1 MEEREL
7 RELIEEVRAGALSR
21 RRFVQTMVGLGL
33 TAPLAGQMLAS
44 AGVAHAQGKSA
55 YTPTKRGGGG
65 ALKIL
70 WWQSPTLLNPHF
82 ATGTKDQDA
91 SRIFY
96 EPLASFDP
104 DGNLVP
110 ILAAEVP
117 SRENGG
123 LARDGMSVT
132 WRLKRGV
139 VWHDGRPFTAD
150 DVVFN
155 WEYVADPATSAVT
168 AGSYRAIERIEKL
181 DSHTVKLVF
190 TAPQPFWSDA
200 FCGFRGMI
208 IPKHLFESYRGAR
221 SREAPA
227 NLKPV
232 GTGPFRFVDF
242 KPGDAVR
249 GEINPNYHVP
259 NRPFF
264 DRVEMKGGGDA
275 ASAARAV
282 LQTAEFD
289 YAWNMQV
296 EDDILR
302 RLEQSGKGRVNIWTT
317 GGIEHIQCNF
327 TDPCNEVDGE
337 RASGK

>member
-1 MEEREL
+1 RT
-7 RELIEEVRAGALSR
+7 LIGAVKAGTLSR
-21 RRFVQTMVGLGL
+21 RRFVQMMVGLGL
-33 TAPLAGQMLAS
+33 TAPMAAYMLAS
-44 AGVAHAQGKSA
+44 AGVAQAQTKW
-55 YTPTKRGGGG
+55 TVNPTKRGGGG
-65 ALKIL
+65 IVKTL
-70 WWQSPTLLNPHF
+70 WWQAPTLLNPHF

-168 AGSYRAIERIEKL
+168 AGSYRDIERIEKL

-190 TAPQPFWSDA
+190 
-200 FCGFRGMI
+200 
-208 IPKHLFESYRGAR
+208 AR
-221 SREAPA
+221 P
-227 NLKPV
+227 
-232 GTGPFRFVDF
+232 
-242 KPGDAVR
+242 
-249 GEINPNYHVP
+249 
-259 NRPFF
+259 
-264 DRVEMKGGGDA
+264 
-275 ASAARAV
+275 
-282 LQTAEFD
+282 
-289 YAWNMQV
+289 
-296 EDDILR
+296 
-302 RLEQSGKGRVNIWTT
+302 
-317 GGIEHIQCNF
+317 
-327 TDPCNEVDGE
+327 
-337 RASGK
+337 